1 MGRLWPVRE
10 KKRTFFFPNHDTEQ
24 GKYRPGRVVNGLRF
38 LPPAIP
44 PGQSYQ
50 WIALSAPR
58 QYRRAELSM
67 DRAST
72 RMGPSS
78 SSESKR
84 ELSVTRCFLTGLLR
98 RSRSAS
104 CRQLAAFSRASPVG
118 VEERAVGNSPLS
130 HGPPLLGR
138 SRFSLR
144 LGFSEKYAFSPDT
157 LKIQQNIHSFK
168 PDFGLFCKK
177 RQA

>member
-1 MGRLWPVRE
+1 MIDSSTGE
-10 KKRTFFFPNHDTEQ
+10 
-24 GKYRPGRVVNGLRF
+24 GLS
-38 LPPAIP
+38 I
-44 PGQSYQ
+44 
-50 WIALSAPR
+50 
-58 QYRRAELSM
+58 
-67 DRAST
+67 DRASHPGLFPFLHG
-72 RMGPSS
+72 RRVINRSRFDENGPVQLVGVEARAVGNSPLSHGPSP
-78 SSESKR
+78 SESKS
-84 ELSVTRCFLTGLLR
+84 ELSVTRRLLTDLPR

-138 SRFSLR
+138 SRFSLS

-177 RQA
+177 RQS